1 MNTTSVSL
9 LERLRQPGEQDAWHR
24 FVHLYTPLLFHWA
37 RDVGLDQN
45 DAADL
50 VQDVLLLLMKKLPE
64 FAYDADRSF
73 RGWLR
78 TLTLNKWRELQRR
91 KKVSEVGIAAD
102 LLDRAAPDP
111 ADAFAETEYREHLVR
126 RALQLMQAEFEPT
139 TWQACW
145 EFVVSGR
152 SAAEIA
158 RELGLS
164 VAVVY
169 SAKYRVLRRLRQE
182 LEGLLD

>member
-9 LERLRQPGEQDAWHR
+9 LERLRQPGEPDAWRR

-37 RDVGLDQN
+37 RDVGLNDN

-64 FAYDADRSF
+64 FAYDPGRSF

-78 TLTLNKWRELQRR
+78 TLTINKWREHHRR
-91 KKVSEVGIAAD
+91 KSAPAAGEVAD
-102 LLDRAAPDP
+102 LPDP
-111 ADAFAETEYREHLVR
+111 HADNAFAETEYREHLVS
-126 RALQLMQAEFEPT
+126 RALQLMQSEFETT
-139 TWQACW
+139 TWKACW

-152 SAAEIA
+152 PADEIA
-158 RELGLS
+158 RELGVS

-182 LEGLLD
+182 LDGLLD

>member
-9 LERLRQPGEQDAWHR
+9 LERLRQPGEQDAWSR
-24 FVHLYTPLLFHWA
+24 FVRLYTPLLLHWA
-37 RDVGLDQN
+37 RGVGLNQN

-64 FAYDADRSF
+64 FQYDPGRSF

-78 TLTLNKWRELQRR
+78 TLTINKLREIKRR
-91 KKVSEVGIAAD
+91 RSLVDVVEFTD
-102 LLDRAAPDP
+102 HPDSHP
-111 ADAFAETEYREHLVR
+111 SDAFAEVEYREHLVR

-152 SAAEIA
+152 SAAEVA
-158 RELGLS
+158 SELGLS